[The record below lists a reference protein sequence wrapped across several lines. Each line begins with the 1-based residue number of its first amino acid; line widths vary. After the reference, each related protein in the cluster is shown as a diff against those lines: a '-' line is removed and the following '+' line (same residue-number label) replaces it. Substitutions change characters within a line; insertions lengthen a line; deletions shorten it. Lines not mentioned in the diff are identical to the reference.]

1 MDQLLD
7 VLFESA
13 HKVRLLRL
21 FINNPESSF
30 TLDEI
35 KRLTQLP
42 QARITRE
49 LTKLA
54 KIEFIRIKTQQA
66 RTDAKKNK
74 RKKSVKSRKKITG
87 IQLNLEFPLLGEIRD
102 LILKSSG
109 APRKKMLA
117 QIKRLGKIKLVA
129 LSGIFINSDQE
140 RIDLLIVGDDIS
152 QRLLEKFLVQVESE
166 IGKNLRYA
174 VMDTDEFRYRMNMYD
189 RFLRDVLER
198 PHEKLFNKLHNIGI

>member
-7 VLFESA
+7 VLFESGP
-13 HKVRLLRL
+13 KVRLLRL
-21 FINNPESSF
+21 FINNPEILF
-30 TLDEI
+30 TIDEV
-35 KRLTQLP
+35 KHLTQLP

-49 LTKLA
+49 LGKLI
-54 KIEFIRIKTQQA
+54 KIAFVRIKTQQP
-66 RTDAKKNK
+66 RDNTKKNR
-74 RKKSVKSRKKITG
+74 RKKSIKSRKKMTG
-87 IQLNLEFPLLGEIRD
+87 VQLNLEFPLLQEIQD

-109 APRKKMLA
+109 ASRKKMLA
-117 QIKRLGKIKLVA
+117 QIKRLGKIKFVA

-140 RIDLLIVGDDIS
+140 RLDLLIIGDDIK
-152 QRLLEKFLVQVESE
+152 QRSLEKFLIQLESE

-198 PHEKLFNKLHNIGI
+198 PHEKLLNKLHNLGI

>member
-1 MDQLLD
+1 M
-7 VLFESA
+7 
-13 HKVRLLRL
+13 

-30 TLDEI
+30 TLEDI
-35 KRLTQLP
+35 KNLTQLP

-49 LTKLA
+49 LGKLTK
-54 KIEFIRIKTQQA
+54 IDFIRIKIQHVRA
-66 RTDAKKNK
+66 DAKKGK
-74 RKKSVKSRKKITG
+74 RKKSARSRKKITG
-87 IQLNLEFPLLGEIRD
+87 IQLNLEFPLLNEIRD

-109 APRKKMLA
+109 APRKKMLT

-140 RIDLLIVGDDIS
+140 RLDLLIVGDDIS

-198 PHEKLFNKLHNIGI
+198 PHEKLLNKIHNLGI